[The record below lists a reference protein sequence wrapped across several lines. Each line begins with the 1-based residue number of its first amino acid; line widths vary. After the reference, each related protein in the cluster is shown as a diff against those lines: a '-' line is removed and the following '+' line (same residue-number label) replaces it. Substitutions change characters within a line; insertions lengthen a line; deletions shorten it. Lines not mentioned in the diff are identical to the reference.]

1 MERRRQHVL
10 ARAKARH
17 IERDF
22 LALARLDARRCL
34 RRLPDLFAIAQ
45 EFQAQL
51 ILCRIAEQALVPDL
65 DAALLDRQSKV
76 LIVEL
81 HILQLRRALAVR
93 EDDAVAAEV
102 AVIRAVAEVAAIGIS
117 VFAIAVAAIDGL
129 VDEVPDEAAL
139 IARLAIR
146 ELRVL
151 VHAAAAVAHRMR
163 VLATDERLF
172 GMLGKEFLDA
182 SDRRV
187 HLAFHVAR
195 ATKVPIPE
203 NALVMHEAARIVLA
217 EELAHLKDVLA
228 AARLVAARPDQ
239 DGRMVLV
246 ALEHRVRAIE
256 QHRLPLGMIVGHDIF
271 RRHMDAVLLPA
282 AMRLH
287 VRLID
292 DIEAINVGEV
302 VDAALVRI
310 M

>member
-10 ARAKARH
+10 ARSEARH

-65 DAALLDRQSKV
+65 DAALLDRQNEV

-102 AVIRAVAEVAAIGIS
+102 AVIRAVAEVAAIGIIII
-117 VFAIAVAAIDGL
+117 AIAVAAIDGL

-139 IARLAIR
+139 IARLAVR

-151 VHAAAAVAHRMR
+151 VHAADAVAHGMR
-163 VLATDERLF
+163 ILAADERLL
-172 GMLGKEFLDA
+172 GMLGEEFLDA
-182 SDRRV
+182 GDGRV

-195 ATKVPIPE
+195 GRVAAIPE
-203 NALVMHEAARIVLA
+203 NALVMHEAARVGLA
-217 EELAHLKDVLA
+217 EELAHLEDILA
-228 AARLVAARPDQ
+228 AARLIAARPDD
-239 DGRMVLV
+239 DGRVVLV
-246 ALEHRVRAIE
+246 ALEHGVC
-256 QHRLPLGMIVGHDIF
+256 
-271 RRHMDAVLLPA
+271 AV
-282 AMRLH
+282 
-287 VRLID
+287 
-292 DIEAINVGEV
+292 
-302 VDAALVRI
+302 
-310 M
+310 